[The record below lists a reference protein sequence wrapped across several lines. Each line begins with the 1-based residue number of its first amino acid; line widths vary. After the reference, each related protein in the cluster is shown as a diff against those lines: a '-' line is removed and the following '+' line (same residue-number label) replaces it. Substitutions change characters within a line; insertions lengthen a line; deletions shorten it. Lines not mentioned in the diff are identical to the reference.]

1 MRLGRVTASNSFTV
15 CHTRLER
22 PALSILRSICTSD
35 NSFTSAAT
43 NWGKEHE
50 SDARAQYTSSQTIV
64 HDKFTCSENGLFLST
79 DYPMFGATPDGVVS
93 CDCCG
98 NGILEIKC
106 PFTRQS
112 KTMNELEWL
121 VVDDD
126 GESLLNRS
134 HSTRSRCS
142 CSCLRNSIVI
152 LLYGHLK

>member
-1 MRLGRVTASNSFTV
+1 MQVGRVTASNFYAIY
-15 CHTRLER
+15 HTRLER
-22 PALSILRSICTSD
+22 TALSNLRSICTSE

-50 SDARAQYTSSQTIV
+50 STVREQYTLSQMLS
-64 HDKFTCSENGLFLST
+64 HDNFPCNENGLFLGT
-79 DYPMFGATPDGVVS
+79 DYPMFGATADGVVS

-106 PFTRQS
+106 PFTLQC

-126 GESLLNRS
+126 GEFRLNRS
-134 HSTRSRCS
+134 HKY
-142 CSCLRNSIVI
+142 
-152 LLYGHLK
+152 LYQMQMQLFVSKRLYCGFVVW